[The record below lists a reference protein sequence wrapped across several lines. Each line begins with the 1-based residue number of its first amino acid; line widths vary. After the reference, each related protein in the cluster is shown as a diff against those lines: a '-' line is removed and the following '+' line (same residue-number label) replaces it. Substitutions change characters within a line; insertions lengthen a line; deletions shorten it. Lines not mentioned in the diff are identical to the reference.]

1 MGRDGLLKNTS
12 LIIRRINAC
21 AVKREE
27 SKKEATKKKRKNC
40 DLRFSIS
47 TFLVCHPFRLRFPR
61 FGGSLRTKNHR
72 QHAKGLII
80 F

>member
-47 TFLVCHPFRLRFPR
+47 TFLVCAFPVLAVR
-61 FGGSLRTKNHR
+61 YVRKIIVNVR
-72 QHAKGLII
+72 KDGLII